1 MNPINEVQLTAYA
14 LGEGSPDERRQIEE
28 QLRDHPDQQAAVE
41 EIRALA
47 ARLETELQREP
58 DIALTDAQRQAV
70 LAAPARPADRLA
82 RFPLRKLTGFA
93 AIAAA
98 VTLLFGGAFW
108 AATRHLH
115 GTLLAQIDEKGEMA
129 VLQFKELHLDEM
141 LDDLTPPQELAEMV
155 DILSPPVVD
164 LDMAPPPDIQ
174 QFAAAPVDDRL
185 ALQSTPP
192 IRSRLEMPME
202 MASRRGADSRP
213 VPKTI
218 APDAMANRA
227 LHSPESGMYSM
238 APGTVI
244 RQEAVGYARRPNVS
258 GAMAG
263 IPPPADQRAD
273 AESYSPIQGNAFK
286 RIADEPLSTFSIDVD
301 TAAYANVRR
310 FLRAG
315 QLPPADAVR
324 IEEMINYFPY
334 AYAPPQG
341 EDPFAV
347 HVESAACPWNPAH
360 ALVKIALKGKELD
373 DESRPPCNLVF
384 LLDVSGSMNQP
395 NKLPLVKK
403 SLQLLARQLTEHDR
417 VSIVVYAS
425 ATGVVLPPTPASD
438 LAAIDAALDNL
449 QAGGSTAGGAGIRLA
464 YDEARKSF
472 LPDGNNRVILC
483 TDGDFNVGIVDSEE
497 LATFLADRAKQGIFL
512 TILGYGM
519 GNYKDDRLETLS
531 NKGNGNYAYIDSF
544 SEARKSLVEQ
554 AAGTLFAIAKDVKLQ
569 IEFNPAHFDSYR
581 LVGYENRL
589 LAKEDFNDDR
599 KDAGELGAGHVVTA
613 FYELVPVGVESTPG
627 VDPLKYQA
635 KPDAPAADAAPAVR
649 TEDASPE
656 WLTVK
661 LRYKLPRE
669 DHSTKIEIP
678 FTGALSAF
686 ENASADFRFASGV
699 AAAGY
704 LMRRDPATARLAF
717 ADVIQWT
724 SAATGPDPEGYRREF
739 IQLLRDAAHLAP

>member
-14 LGEGSPDERRQIEE
+14 LGEGSPDERQQIEA
-28 QLRDHPDQQAAVE
+28 QLRDHPDQQAAVAD
-41 EIRALA
+41 IQALA

-58 DIALTDAQRQAV
+58 DIALTDAQRQAI
-70 LAAPARPADRLA
+70 LAAPARPAGQLA
-82 RFPLRKLTGFA
+82 RFPLRNITGFA

-129 VLQFKELHLDEM
+129 VGEDQIRIEMTMLDEQM
-141 LDDLTPPQELAEMV
+141 PSAEPEPADRVLMDALMPKSEEMEALPPQVE
-155 DILSPPVVD
+155 
-164 LDMAPPPDIQ
+164 
-174 QFAAAPVDDRL
+174 QFAAAPAAPLPV
-185 ALQSTPP
+185 TPP

-373 DESRPPCNLVF
+373 AESRPPCNLVF

-497 LATFLADRAKQGIFL
+497 LAAFLADRAKQGIFL
-512 TILGYGM
+512 TILGFGM

-627 VDPLKYQA
+627 VDPLKYKAVATPEVQEA
-635 KPDAPAADAAPAVR
+635 KPVR

-704 LMRRDPATARLAF
+704 LMRRDPATARLTF

-724 SAATGPDPEGYRREF
+724 SSAAGADPEGYRREF
-739 IQLLRDAAHLAP
+739 IQLLQDAAHLAP

>member
-1 MNPINEVQLTAYA
+1 MKPIDDIQLTAYA

-28 QLRDHPDQQAAVE
+28 QLRDHPDQQATVD

-47 ARLETELQREP
+47 ARLETDLRQEP
-58 DIALTDAQRQAV
+58 EIALTDAQRQAV
-70 LAAPARPADRLA
+70 LAAPSRPAGRLA
-82 RFPLRKLTGFA
+82 RFPLRNITGFA

-108 AATRHLH
+108 AATRNLH

-129 VLQFKELHLDEM
+129 VLQVEEQQY
-141 LDDLTPPQELAEMV
+141 DDLLEEFSPLEELPDLV
-155 DILSPPVVD
+155 DYLSPPDVD
-164 LDMAPPPDIQ
+164 MDMAPPPAIQ
-174 QFAAAPVDDRL
+174 DFAAAPQNGRL
-185 ALQSTPP
+185 ALHAAPP
-192 IRSRLEMPME
+192 TRPRLEMPME
-202 MASRRGADSRP
+202 MASMRGAESRP

-218 APDAMANRA
+218 APGDTANRA
-227 LHSPESGMYSM
+227 LHSTEHVMYSM
-238 APGTVI
+238 EPASEAPRSGDRYDR
-244 RQEAVGYARRPNVS
+244 RQFVNGAVVGF
-258 GAMAG
+258 
-263 IPPPADQRAD
+263 PPPAPLRGNT
-273 AESYSPIQGNAFK
+273 ESYSPIQGNAFK

-315 QLPPADAVR
+315 QMPPPDAVR

-334 AYAPPQG
+334 DYTPPEG
-341 EDPFAV
+341 DTPFAV

-373 DESRPPCNLVF
+373 AESRPPCNLVF
-384 LLDVSGSMNQP
+384 LIDVSGSMNHP

-403 SLQLLARQLTEHDR
+403 SLQLLARQLTDNDR
-417 VSIVVYAS
+417 VSIVTYAS
-425 ATGVVLPPTPASD
+425 GTRVALPPTPASD
-438 LAAIDAALDNL
+438 LAGIDAAIERL

-483 TDGDFNVGIVDSEE
+483 TDGDFNVGITDSEE
-497 LATFLADRAKQGIFL
+497 LAAFLADRARQGIFL

-635 KPDAPAADAAPAVR
+635 VAAPEAQEAKPVR

-669 DHSTKIEIP
+669 DRSTKIEIP

-699 AAAGY
+699 AAAGF
-704 LMRRDPATARLAF
+704 LMRREPATARLTF

-739 IQLLRDAAHLAP
+739 IQLLQDAAHLAP

>member
-1 MNPINEVQLTAYA
+1 MNSNPDIQLTAYA
-14 LGEGSPDERRQIEE
+14 LGEGTESERR
-28 QLRDHPDQQAAVE
+28 AVE
-41 EIRALA
+41 ARIQADPALQNTVDEIRALA
-47 ARLETELQREP
+47 AQLEAELGNEP
-58 DIALTDAQRQAV
+58 AMALTHEQRQAI
-70 LAAPARPADRLA
+70 LDAPSKMAGRVR
-82 RFPLRKLTGFA
+82 RFPLRKITGFA
-93 AIAAA
+93 AVAA
-98 VTLLFGGAFW
+98 VVTLVFGGSFW
-108 AATRHLH
+108 AASRSLH
-115 GTLLAQIDEKGEMA
+115 KTLLAQIDEKGEMA
-129 VLQFKELHLDEM
+129 VMEMEELQLDE
-141 LDDLTPPQELAEMV
+141 LPELLAAPEELPDLVYPAV
-155 DILSPPVVD
+155 DVD
-164 LDMAPPPDIQ
+164 MGMAPPPDIQ
-174 QFAAAPVDDRL
+174 DFAAAPRKSEVVELDIASDCLSPIVMKNL
-185 ALQSTPP
+185 APAA
-192 IRSRLEMPME
+192 
-202 MASRRGADSRP
+202 MASRAARGRAASMYRYREP
-213 VPKTI
+213 HGETW
-218 APDAMANRA
+218 APEN
-227 LHSPESGMYSM
+227 
-238 APGTVI
+238 T
-244 RQEAVGYARRPNVS
+244 
-258 GAMAG
+258 
-263 IPPPADQRAD
+263 
-273 AESYSPIQGNAFK
+273 ESYSPIQGNAFK

-301 TAAYANVRR
+301 TAAYANLRR
-310 FLRAG
+310 FLSAG
-315 QLPPADAVR
+315 QMPPSDAVR

-334 AYAPPQG
+334 AYAPPEG
-341 EDPFAV
+341 EDSFAV

-360 ALVKIALKGKELD
+360 ALVKIALKGKEID
-373 DESRPPCNLVF
+373 AESRPPCNLVF
-384 LLDVSGSMNQP
+384 LIDVSGSMNHP

-403 SLQLLARQLTEHDR
+403 SLQLLARQLTENDR

-464 YDEARKSF
+464 YDEAGKSL

-483 TDGDFNVGIVDSEE
+483 TDGDFNVGITDSDE
-497 LATFLADRAKQGIFL
+497 LAAFIAERAKQGIFL

-627 VDPLKYQA
+627 VDPLKYQP
-635 KPDAPAADAAPAVR
+635 KPEPDAPAADAAPAAR

-661 LRYKLPRE
+661 LRYKPPRE
-669 DHSTKIEIP
+669 DQSIKIEVP
-678 FTGALSAF
+678 FTGSLSAF
-686 ENASADFRFASGV
+686 ENATEDFRFAAAV

-704 LMRRDPATARLAF
+704 LMRCDLATAHLGF

-724 SAATGPDPEGYRREF
+724 TTATGADPEGYRREF
-739 IQLLRDAAHLAP
+739 IDLLKNAAALAP